1 METNGYI
8 SPFIGDGY
16 DESATIPAMPGK
28 WSEVKIRYRCISADE
43 ESEVFAKQ
51 KLFPTRSSVAHFA
64 ELMATKIQGW
74 DLKDRAGNKVPV
86 TADAIKGLS
95 PLFYDVLLQ
104 HINGTLPSDQMK
116 THLEGEVKNS

>member
-28 WSEVKIRYRCISADE
+28 WSEVRLNYRCFSADE
-43 ESEVFAKQ
+43 ESEVYAKQ
-51 KLFPTRSSVAHFA
+51 KLFPAESAVAHFA
-64 ELMATKIQGW
+64 RLMATKIQGW
-74 DLKDRAGNKVPV
+74 DIKDREGKKLPV
-86 TADAIKGLS
+86 TAEAIKGLS

-104 HINGTLPSDQMK
+104 YVNGTLPSDQRK
-116 THLEGEVKNS
+116 AHLEAEIKNS

>member
-28 WSEVKIRYRCISADE
+28 WSEVRINYRCISADE
-43 ESEVFAKQ
+43 ESEVYAKQ
-51 KLFPTRSSVAHFA
+51 KLFPARSPVAHFA

-74 DLKDRAGNKVPV
+74 NLKDREGNPVPV
-86 TADAIKGLS
+86 TAETIKGLS

-104 HINGTLPSDQMK
+104 YVNGTLPSDAMK
-116 THLEGEVKNS
+116 THLEAELKNS